1 MKDWESLET
10 LGQSEALINELKG
23 NLFEY
28 LVAQS
33 LATKFQVLS
42 QFYHSFGG
50 ELKHRLGEYERWL
63 REHEPE
69 LMIRL
74 PQLAIEVVEDI
85 YPKIPV
91 KNEIESVYIVGK
103 TSANVDDD
111 IKEADI
117 VLIDKEKEI
126 YPISLKLCKFGAF
139 VNTKSGGIRSFL
151 EKYFHNF
158 DTINEYSQV
167 KAYQEEVNKLLDMS
181 FDTMGKELYEQIG
194 ENFTGTF
201 DKRWSYP
208 HLPGQLPEKMS
219 QIVLEHNYRVNEKLH
234 EVFNKL
240 SKLNSELF
248 NDVLKNLAGFGR
260 SDLIQVICFHG
271 AKNSEKYHLKSVSFN
286 IKNSDHNIAYDFLP
300 SDNIKSSFEL
310 TNGEDILQIR
320 IKPMNVFTSRA
331 LKVNCSVKRV
341 S

>member
-33 LATKFQVLS
+33 LATHFNVLS

-63 REHEPE
+63 RDQDPE
-69 LMIRL
+69 LMSRL
-74 PQLAIEVVEDI
+74 PLLAQDVAQDI
-85 YPKIPV
+85 YPKLPI
-91 KNEIESVYIVGK
+91 KKKIESVYIVGK

-117 VLIDKEKEI
+117 VLIDSKKEI
-126 YPISLKLCKFGAF
+126 YPISLKLCKYGAY

-151 EKYFHNF
+151 EKYFHIF
-158 DTINEYSQV
+158 DTIGEYSQI
-167 KAYQEEVNKLLDMS
+167 KSFQDELNKLLDMS

-194 ENFTGTF
+194 ENFNGTF
-201 DKRWSYP
+201 DKRWTYS
-208 HLPGQLPEKMS
+208 HLPGQLPENLSK
-219 QIVLEHNYRVNEKLH
+219 IVLEHNYRVNEKLL
-234 EVFNKL
+234 EIFQRISQIDKT
-240 SKLNSELF
+240 LF
-248 NDVLKNLAGFGR
+248 NSVLKNLAGFGR

-271 AKNSEKYHLKSVSFN
+271 AHQGEKYHLKSVSLN
-286 IKNSDHNIAYDFLP
+286 IKKTESNIAYDFLP
-300 SDNIKSSFEL
+300 SDNVKSSFEL
-310 TNGEDILQIR
+310 SNGEDFLQIR

-331 LKVNCSVKRV
+331 LKVNCSVKR
-341 S
+341 ST